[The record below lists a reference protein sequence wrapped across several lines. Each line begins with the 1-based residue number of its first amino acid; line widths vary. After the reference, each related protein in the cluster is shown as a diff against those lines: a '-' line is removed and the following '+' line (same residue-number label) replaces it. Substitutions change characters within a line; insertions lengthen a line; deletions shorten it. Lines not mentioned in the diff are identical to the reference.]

1 MSVITRLRDFFHDT
15 LAADPAESVEHL
27 TVAALLILVARA
39 DGRTL
44 RVEEE
49 GLRVLLGS
57 RFGLTSEQA
66 ERLMAHAAE
75 IEGTLDPSTTL
86 IDRIA
91 QDVPFEER
99 PRLLALA
106 YRIAGI
112 DGTVHEFEDDLIWRT
127 GRLLGLSE
135 GDLAAIKADA
145 LKSLVPDR
153 ARG

>member
-1 MSVITRLRDFFHDT
+1 M
-15 LAADPAESVEHL
+15 
-27 TVAALLILVARA
+27 
-39 DGRTL
+39 
-44 RVEEE
+44 
-49 GLRVLLGS
+49 LLGS